1 MKLKKILAALRHKER
16 IKEHL
21 EGYTVSALFH
31 ILLLLVL
38 ATITIST
45 GGDTF
50 GFGLRP
56 RGAKVSVT
64 IEKPA
69 VDDAKLEDLIQDPDL
84 QPVKVDKMQTRRVSL
99 PQLPSFSAPRA
110 TRVKL
115 TNVDTRYSP
124 TASSSGLQ
132 GKFGSFILGLRRNGI
147 DVAIVVDA
155 TASMQDVID
164 DIKARATA
172 LVTDIRKLVP
182 VARIGVVA
190 FRDKGEAFSVKW
202 SDLSFHS
209 SKTQGFIRN
218 LQADGG
224 GDYEEGVR
232 QGLEAAMDDLSWRK
246 RSKRVIILVGSSP
259 PHKKDMPAILALA
272 KEFHDTG
279 GVISAIDL
287 TKRMHEEY
295 EYKYSMQRFGKPPDH
310 YTPLPPFYLKVRG
323 AFRAIADSGGGEL
336 ASLGSDQELTQ
347 QILYFA
353 FGSKWKKEVARY
365 TSKH

>member
-1 MKLKKILAALRHKER
+1 LKLKNILSALRRKER
-16 IKEHL
+16 LKEHL
-21 EGYTVSALFH
+21 EGYTISALFH

-38 ATITIST
+38 ATITISA

-56 RGAKVSVT
+56 KGAKVQLT
-64 IEKPA
+64 IEKEA
-69 VDDAKLEDLIQDPDL
+69 VDDAKLEDLIQDIEMK
-84 QPVKVDKMQTRRVSL
+84 PVQVDRMKARPASL
-99 PQLPSFSAPRA
+99 PRLPSLSAPRPSSKRLA
-110 TRVKL
+110 SIKTRF
-115 TNVDTRYSP
+115 SP
-124 TASSSGLQ
+124 AVHTGGLSGN
-132 GKFGSFILGLRRNGI
+132 FGSFILGLRRNGI

-155 TASMQDVID
+155 TASMQNVID
-164 DIKARATA
+164 DIKARTSA

-182 VARIGVVA
+182 IARIGVVA

-209 SKTQGFIRN
+209 SKTQGFIKN
-218 LQADGG
+218 LEADGG

-287 TKRMHEEY
+287 SQRMHEEY
-295 EYKYSMQRFGKPPDH
+295 EYRYSMQRFGKPPAH
-310 YTPLPPFYLKVRG
+310 YTPLPPFYKQVR
-323 AFRAIADSGGGEL
+323 ASFAAIAGHGGGEL
-336 ASLGSDQELTQ
+336 ASLGSDQQLTK

-353 FGSKWKKEVARY
+353 FGSKWEKEVARY
-365 TSKH
+365 TSKD